1 MHTCTNTQKK
11 GLEGCAPKC
20 QNGDLWTLRLWWYF
34 LGTFV
39 YYLDFFKQACFLF
52 SKHKKALFS
61 IFFPYNASTSV
72 TKILLILSPKHQN
85 DYPFSQPQLN
95 SSPSYPG

>member
-1 MHTCTNTQKK
+1 MCTKMSK
-11 GLEGCAPKC
+11 
-20 QNGDLWTLRLWWYF
+20 WWSLDAKIMVVF
-34 LGTFV
+34 PGTFV

-52 SKHKKALFS
+52 PKHKIALFS

-72 TKILLILSPKHQN
+72 NQNPIDSVSKHQN